1 VSEGNVV
8 LLSIA
13 SKIRLFVVLLGIC
26 ASGSPAVAA
35 TINAT
40 VNAGTVKP
48 LTVSMVQSLSLGTI
62 TLGPGTWTGVTISL
76 SRAGVFSCSNP
87 KAICSGA
94 TQAAT
99 YNVQGS
105 NGQTVRI
112 SAPNVTMV
120 NQSEPVKTLTL
131 VTDAPATII
140 LTNSG
145 QPGLNFSVGGSI
157 TISST
162 TAAGTYVGAFNVTC
176 DY

>member
-1 VSEGNVV
+1 VP
-8 LLSIA
+8 LSIA
-13 SKIRLFVVLLGIC
+13 SMMRLFVVLLGIC
-26 ASGSPAVAA
+26 ASNSPAVAA
-35 TINAT
+35 TINAS

-48 LTVSMVQSLSLGTI
+48 LTVAMVQSLNLGMI

-76 SRAGVFSCSNP
+76 SSAGVFNCSNP
-87 KAICSGA
+87 NATCSG
-94 TQAAT
+94 TRQPAT

-120 NQSEPVKTLTL
+120 NQNDPAKTLTL
-131 VTDAPATII
+131 VTDAPATIL

-157 TISST
+157 AISST
-162 TAAGTYVGAFNVTC
+162 TAAGTYVGTFNVTC

>member
-1 VSEGNVV
+1 MSEGNVV
-8 LLSIA
+8 PLSVA
-13 SKIRLFVVLLGIC
+13 SKMRLFVVLLGIC

-48 LTVSMVQSLSLGTI
+48 LTVAMVQSLNLGTI
-62 TLGPGTWTGVTISL
+62 TLGPGNWTGVTISL
-76 SRAGVFSCSNP
+76 SRAGVFSCANP
-87 KAICSGA
+87 NATCSGA
-94 TQAAT
+94 RQPAT

-120 NQSEPVKTLTL
+120 NQNDPAKTLTL
-131 VTDAPATII
+131 VTDAPATIL

-157 TISST
+157 AINST
-162 TAAGTYVGAFNVTC
+162 TAAGTYVGTFNVTC